1 MPILTPRIQKT
12 REKLA
17 DAEAN
22 RARWQAQLDEH
33 RTTLAELEATM
44 GADALAAA
52 DDAAVE
58 SIRERLLKVR
68 TSIDVAT
75 AAVCSAEGAVVDAR
89 RAVLTAAAS
98 VVTDRA
104 RGVRSDADRHAER
117 TAKLLAELTEHEG
130 FEYRPV
136 MHSEVRGWT
145 MVRTRAELLQD
156 EADVLDKLAAEVL
169 KAAREPNVDADRVRR
184 LVAKADP
191 EGPEAEQV
199 AAALEQEQ
207 EQAEA
212 HRSYGQAVEAA
223 RRAWLDARRR
233 ALMDEN
239 KGISE
244 TQATDMAAAEYR
256 AQVRQH
262 PSQQIRNDGTPPPEA
277 RPVDIDAWAL
287 AQLGAPVDRPAVLA
301 GA

>member
-1 MPILTPRIQKT
+1 MPILTPKIQKT

-17 DAEAN
+17 EAEAN
-22 RARWQAQLDEH
+22 SARWQAQLDEH

-44 GADALAAA
+44 GADALAAV

-75 AAVCSAEGAVVDAR
+75 AAVGSAEGAVVDAR
-89 RAVLTAAAS
+89 RAVLTAASS
-98 VVTDRA
+98 VVADRA

-156 EADVLDKLAAEVL
+156 QADTLDKLAAEIL
-169 KAAREPNVDADRVRR
+169 KAASEPNVDAERVRR

-191 EGPEAEQV
+191 EGPEAEHV
-199 AAALEQEQ
+199 DAERTLEQER
-207 EQAEA
+207 ADA
-212 HRSYGQAVEAA
+212 WRTYAATVEAA
-223 RRAWLDARRR
+223 RRAWLDDRTAQLL
-233 ALMDEN
+233 ADE
-239 KGISE
+239 KRGLSE
-244 TQATDMAAAEYR
+244 VQATDLAAAEYR
-256 AQVRQH
+256 TQVRQH
-262 PSQQIRNDGTPPPEA
+262 PSQQDNGPEA
-277 RPVDIDAWAL
+277 KPFDIDAWAL
-287 AQLGAPVDRPAVLA
+287 EQLGAPVDRPAVLV